1 MLTSSGYVS
10 EVELEF
16 CAACGLCTEH
26 CPFGAL
32 SMGDELVEIDR
43 SLCMGCGVCVSKC
56 PEGALSLQEDPEK
69 GVPLVL
75 SELMKAGVEA

>member
-1 MLTSSGYVS
+1 
-10 EVELEF
+10 
-16 CAACGLCTEH
+16 
-26 CPFGAL
+26 
-32 SMGDELVEIDR
+32 MGDELVEIDR
-43 SLCMGCGVCVSKC
+43 GLCMGCGVCVSKC